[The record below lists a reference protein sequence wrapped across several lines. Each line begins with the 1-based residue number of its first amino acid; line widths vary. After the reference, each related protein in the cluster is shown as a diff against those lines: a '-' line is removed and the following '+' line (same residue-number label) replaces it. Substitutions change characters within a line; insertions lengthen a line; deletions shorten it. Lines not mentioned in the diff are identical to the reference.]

1 MVAFLK
7 RYWRRLVLG
16 LLLGWAL
23 LPLIQLIKSGAAGR
37 DGAVIE
43 ATINLIFVAS
53 QTFWISRVGT
63 VGGKVVTG
71 RKWRLGLGALGLVIY
86 VVLLAYNLQNW
97 ENVSKGSALSLRA
110 ALLEAPMRVWL
121 FGSLLGFLSIAAL
134 WCFDRVL
141 RAIAWVYR
149 KVRRGSGTGLL
160 SPDRRRFLEQTAIG
174 CAAAP
179 FIAGAYG
186 LLYARLNLQTTYQRV
201 TLHRLPKAFEG
212 FRIVQLSDLHIS
224 AFMTADQIRRF
235 AAIANDLKPDLVALT
250 GDFLTWDESAQRTVV
265 EALSGLRAPFGVFGC
280 LGNHEWL
287 TRTEE
292 SITNFFAAQGTR
304 ILRNERAAVTTGGS
318 AINVLGVDY
327 QSRRGRTEAP
337 GHPVD
342 QYLPGVQRLMV
353 PDTVNILLSHN
364 PNTFDRAADL
374 GIDLTLSGHTH
385 GGQVTLDF
393 IDARLSPAHVLTD
406 YARGL
411 FRQRDAQLYVNC
423 GIGTIGFPI
432 RLGAQPEITVIEL
445 TRQASLGLTH

>member
-1 MVAFLK
+1 MAFLK
-7 RYWRRLVLG
+7 RHWRRIALG

-23 LPLIQLIKSGAAGR
+23 LPLMQLIQPGAAGR
-37 DGAVIE
+37 GGAVID
-43 ATINLIFVAS
+43 ASINLFLVVS

-63 VGGKVVTG
+63 VGAKIVTR
-71 RKWRLGLGALGLVIY
+71 RKWRLGLGAFGLVIY
-86 VVLLAYNLQNW
+86 VVLLAYNLQKW
-97 ENVSKGSALSLRA
+97 ENVSKGSTLCVRA

-121 FGSLLGFLSIAAL
+121 FGSLLGFSLIAAL

-141 RAIAWVYR
+141 RAIAWAYR
-149 KVRRGSGTGLL
+149 KLRKESGTARF

-179 FIAGAYG
+179 FIAGTYG

-201 TLHRLPKAFEG
+201 ALHRLPKAFEG

-265 EALSGLRAPFGVFGC
+265 EALSGLEAPFGVFGC

-287 TRTEE
+287 TGTEE
-292 SITNFFAAQGTR
+292 SITNLFAAQGTR
-304 ILRNERAAVTTGGS
+304 LLRNERAAVATGGS

-337 GHPVD
+337 GHQVE
-342 QYLPGVQRLMV
+342 QYLPGVDRLLV

-374 GIDLTLSGHTH
+374 GLDLTLSGHTH
-385 GGQVTLDF
+385 GGQVSLDF
-393 IDARLSPAHVLTD
+393 IDTRLSPAHVLTE
-406 YARGL
+406 YTRGL
-411 FRQRDAQLYVNC
+411 YRQRDAQLYVNC

-432 RLGAQPEITVIEL
+432 RLGARPEITVIEL
-445 TRQASLGLTH
+445 TRQG